1 MINELKG
8 QCHQKS
14 RAFNHMIWCFR
25 PNQWSMNWCYDLL
38 SKFIHFS
45 KWRSCFS
52 NPLYWLVVTCF
63 HIRTRVGIFQSI
75 RIQQYIPCHAKSSGY
90 SNICHAM
97 PKHPDTAI
105 YPMPCQIMLF
115 HFYKLGLGIRS
126 MVFCTNRS
134 FFKQKERIAL
144 SFALF
149 ERANRSFCTFIKSD

>member
-1 MINELKG
+1 MIHELVLRSSVKV
-8 QCHQKS
+8 HPFFKM
-14 RAFNHMIWCFR
+14 A
-25 PNQWSMNWCYDLL
+25 LL
-38 SKFIHFS
+38 LFKPFVLISGNLFPYTDQGWNFPKHPDTAIYPMP
-45 KWRSCFS
+45 CQ
-52 NPLYWLVVTCF
+52 
-63 HIRTRVGIFQSI
+63 II
-75 RIQQYIPCHAKSSGY
+75 RIQQYMPCHAKASGY

-97 PKHPDTAI
+97 PNHPDTAI
-105 YPMPCQIMLF
+105 YAMPCQIMLF